1 MASPQPRLYTEEE
14 QEEQEGG
21 KVKITAEEA
30 VGIEDNIIAGEE
42 EEEGIKE
49 EDGEGI
55 KVEEVEDTIIEGV
68 EGEATTTA
76 GTAVMEAEVGDTAM
90 AGAGAGV
97 TITEVRDSI
106 RTVVKAGSTPG
117 WWRTPGRSW
126 RAPLPMRSTVR
137 RTRARAGPITPGR

>member
-1 MASPQPRLYTEEE
+1 MASPLLHLYTEA
-14 QEEQEGG
+14 EGG
-21 KVKITAEEA
+21 KVKAMAEEA

-42 EEEGIKE
+42 EVIKVEEGE
-49 EDGEGI
+49 EGI
-55 KVEEVEDTIIEGV
+55 KVEEAEDTIIEGV

-90 AGAGAGV
+90 AGAGV

-126 RAPLPMRSTVR
+126 RAPLRMRSTVR